1 MYIFCFSGFLLL
13 LIYCI
18 TIIIINKEI
27 PNSISQTVY
36 MLPNKLKWIFT
47 IILFAITFMIAPR
60 LFSITNNYYS
70 FLVFFTLVGILGV
83 GVDPLIK
90 GQKNIIHYSSAI
102 MMGISS
108 QILVYIINPYI
119 LLSWIPYIIYTIY
132 IEDGRKNM
140 FFAEIVM
147 LICLALLCLL

>member
-1 MYIFCFSGFLLL
+1 
-13 LIYCI
+13 
-18 TIIIINKEI
+18 
-27 PNSISQTVY
+27 
-36 MLPNKLKWIFT
+36 
-47 IILFAITFMIAPR
+47 MIAPR

>member
-1 MYIFCFSGFLLL
+1 
-13 LIYCI
+13 
-18 TIIIINKEI
+18 
-27 PNSISQTVY
+27 

-108 QILVYIINPYI
+108 
-119 LLSWIPYIIYTIY
+119 
-132 IEDGRKNM
+132 
-140 FFAEIVM
+140 
-147 LICLALLCLL
+147 